1 MPIPQPNSAITTAN
15 LIPIPSSASSVI
27 LFPPAGSGSA
37 RVVWNDSTATLYLK
51 FGAVASTTSFTVKL
65 APGAYYEFPQP
76 LYVGQ
81 VDGIWDSANG
91 FARLTSW

>member
-1 MPIPQPNSAITTAN
+1 MPSPGPTVAN
-15 LIPIPSSASSVI
+15 LVPVPSSASNVT
-27 LFPPAGSGSA
+27 LFPSAAEGNA
-37 RVVWNDSTATLYLK
+37 RVIWNDSTATLYVK
-51 FGAVASTTSFTVKL
+51 FGATASTTSFTVKL

>member
-1 MPIPQPNSAITTAN
+1 MTLPQPNSAITTAN
-15 LIPIPSSASSVI
+15 VVPVPSSATNVNP
-27 LFPPAGSGSA
+27 FPQAGSGNA

-51 FGAVASTTSFTVKL
+51 FGATASTSSFTVKL

-76 LYVGQ
+76 FYVGQ

>member
-1 MPIPQPNSAITTAN
+1 VPIPQPNSAITVAN
-15 LIPIPSSASSVI
+15 LIPVPSSATNVT
-27 LFPPAGSGSA
+27 LFPAAGGGSGRA
-37 RVVWNDSTATLYLK
+37 ILNDSAQTLYVK
-51 FGAVASTTSFTVKL
+51 FGATASTTSYTVKL
-65 APGAYYEFPQP
+65 TPGAYYEFPHP